1 MKLSNSSSPTAT
13 IHNLSPPSLCS
24 QMRANQMSTDQQNY
38 PSGPTLPP
46 LRPFSFSSNPKSVAQ
61 FSSYSLSH
69 SINFPAHSASPMPQ
83 LSQSS
88 PPPSTR
94 TFNRTN
100 HQKIYRSYPDSSARR
115 DRDQDKQ
122 FNPIQSQPS
131 VDRLNS
137 ISPCSRH
144 RGDTNSRRASQAH
157 LITPT
162 ASNSNLYNQRLKRS
176 ANRAELD
183 HPSAHGNERF
193 VHSEAHTSLKTQTK
207 KSKNDHIPQGNSQV
221 THENEVFV
229 KSEYLTPHLPSKPLP
244 SQSAT
249 SPAISHC
256 DSSNSGVKPPPSDSE
271 THKSNPPHHLPPIN
285 SVTVWQAQ
293 HNVKP
298 IEARNSIK
306 GQQMTAAHERKLI
319 KPCDKHALLASS
331 NKSSRSPDSQIANQ
345 NPVPKHKPE
354 AIEEPTS
361 PLAIGFLQPQNLTPM
376 QQVIKLREEQ
386 KQLIEQR
393 RNSSAGHSCL
403 NSASLSS
410 SVDQTIAVN
419 IASSTHN
426 KKNGLMKL
434 IWHPESDNHTPSSSN
449 LKPQKLLWDPPPP
462 NINVSSMKIAD
473 FSRQKSVSY
482 QQHQK
487 PAQNQQTHSSPVSN
501 SDYPKCHPSFGSGS
515 VIASRRGQEVREKVK
530 GMVLTSQDSQV
541 HLLEHQSIKSAPI
554 CSGFLQAPPQN
565 EDVTKIAQNSP
576 KNMNGQ
582 QEMTC
587 KSHVHNFQQPFSIAK
602 VNSQLPNLN
611 HGIQKSMQPNITTK
625 ISHDPGPG
633 HPHFA
638 SFSSSQGL
646 ERRKTIHAGS
656 VIQVPSLTHLMKKQG
671 QSHGSVLQTRQS
683 DNLNN
688 QHAKIPPLDSRSAN
702 TMPTFSNSKESRN
715 QHQDRMNEICSTGNQ
730 SNPCLSSKVPDP
742 QASNTQLSPSSLR
755 CPQQVP
761 HHRSVASAGGPGIP
775 PKHLFL
781 QLFETFYDS
790 LSDCQTLQS
799 NLEDQKQRSDQ
810 LINLLQQSSGVFEK
824 MLEDR
829 MAALQRDFTREIQ
842 LLESRIESL
851 EDRTSMN
858 NCSFDIDQHTNL
870 AQDRTKYRINN

>member
-1 MKLSNSSSPTAT
+1 
-13 IHNLSPPSLCS
+13 
-24 QMRANQMSTDQQNY
+24 MRANQMSTDQQNC

-46 LRPFSFSSNPKSVAQ
+46 LRPFYFSSNPKSVAQ

-88 PPPSTR
+88 PPPST
-94 TFNRTN
+94 
-100 HQKIYRSYPDSSARR
+100 HSSARR

-137 ISPCSRH
+137 ISPCSGH

-162 ASNSNLYNQRLKRS
+162 ASDSNLYNQRLKRS

-183 HPSAHGNERF
+183 HHSAHGNERF
-193 VHSEAHTSLKTQTK
+193 VHSEVHTSLKTQTK

-221 THENEVFV
+221 RAE
-229 KSEYLTPHLPSKPLP
+229 
-244 SQSAT
+244 
-249 SPAISHC
+249 
-256 DSSNSGVKPPPSDSE
+256 PPPSDSE
-271 THKSNPPHHLPPIN
+271 THKSNPPHHLSPIN

-293 HNVKP
+293 QDVKP

-306 GQQMTAAHERKLI
+306 GQQMTAAHEQKLI

-331 NKSSRSPDSQIANQ
+331 KLSSSSPDPQIANQ

-361 PLAIGFLQPQNLTPM
+361 PLAIGFLQPQNLTAM

-403 NSASLSS
+403 NSASLSC
-410 SVDQTIAVN
+410 SVDQTIAAK

-434 IWHPESDNHTPSSSN
+434 IWHPESDNHTPSSNN
-449 LKPQKLLWDPPPP
+449 LKPQKPPP
-462 NINVSSMKIAD
+462 NINVSSIKIAD

-482 QQHQK
+482 QPHQK
-487 PAQNQQTHSSPVSN
+487 AAQNHQTHSSPVSN
-501 SDYPKCHPSFGSGS
+501 SDNPKCHPSFGSGS

-554 CSGFLQAPPQN
+554 CSGFLQVPPQN
-565 EDVTKIAQNSP
+565 EDVTKMAQDSP

-582 QEMTC
+582 QEITC

-611 HGIQKSMQPNITTK
+611 HGIKKPMQPNITTK

-656 VIQVPSLTHLMKKQG
+656 VIQVPSLTHLMNKQS

-683 DNLNN
+683 DNLKI
-688 QHAKIPPLDSRSAN
+688 QHAKIPPSDSRSSN

-742 QASNTQLSPSSLR
+742 QACNTQLSTSSLT
-755 CPQQVP
+755 CPQQAP
-761 HHRSVASAGGPGIP
+761 HHHSVASAGGPGIP

-829 MAALQRDFTREIQ
+829 IATLQRILPVNPIT
-842 LLESRIESL
+842 
-851 EDRTSMN
+851 
-858 NCSFDIDQHTNL
+858 
-870 AQDRTKYRINN
+870 